1 MISTL
6 NAGDFFSKSWLW
18 PWRSQL
24 KLGIQKSSWNTEENS
39 RTSMGIRFY
48 ADSMIWF
55 EISDPSK
62 YQHII
67 SHPFHK
73 NRTIKIS
80 DFDADFYDLIGRN
93 PLKSTEIH
101 GILQTCTASQGQTAA
116 AKGGAVLVRW
126 RSGFDTKIPMDM
138 NQYLM
143 FVLENI
149 WYGQY
154 LVRIGKYLIWT
165 IFSSYWKISDM
176 DNI

>member
-6 NAGDFFSKSWLW
+6 NAGDFCFKELIVAVAIPTEAWKSE
-18 PWRSQL
+18 
-24 KLGIQKSSWNTEENS
+24 KSSWNTEENS
-39 RTSMGIRFY
+39 RTSMGFRFY
-48 ADSMIWF
+48 ADSMFWF

-67 SHPFHK
+67 SHPFNK

-80 DFDADFYDLIGRN
+80 DFYADFYDFYWK
-93 PLKSTEIH
+93 KSTEIH
-101 GILQTCTASQGQTAA
+101 EILQTCTASQGQTAA

-154 LVRIGKYLIWT
+154 LD
-165 IFSSYWKISDM
+165 ISGW
-176 DNI
+176 

>member
-1 MISTL
+1 MIVPWYQL
-6 NAGDFFSKSWLW
+6 WMLGIFVSKSWLL

-24 KLGIQKSSWNTEENS
+24 KLGSQQNHHETPKRIAEPAWDFVSMLILCFDLKYQIHQNINISFHIHFIRTE
-39 RTSMGIRFY
+39 
-48 ADSMIWF
+48 
-55 EISDPSK
+55 PSK
-62 YQHII
+62 YQI
-67 SHPFHK
+67 SML
-73 NRTIKIS
+73 IS
-80 DFDADFYDLIGRN
+80 MIFIGRN

-101 GILQTCTASQGQTAA
+101 EILQTCTASQGQTAA

-154 LVRIGKYLIWT
+154 LD
-165 IFSSYWKISDM
+165 ISGW
-176 DNI
+176 